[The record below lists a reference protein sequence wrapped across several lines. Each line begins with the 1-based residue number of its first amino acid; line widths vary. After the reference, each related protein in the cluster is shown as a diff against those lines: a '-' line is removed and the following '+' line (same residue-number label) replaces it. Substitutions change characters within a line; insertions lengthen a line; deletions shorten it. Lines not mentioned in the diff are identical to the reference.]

1 MYKTH
6 ATRIRVRSYEV
17 DVEGHVNNAVYV
29 HYLEHARTRAMEDF
43 GIPFQAWLDRGLY
56 IVVTRLDMRIH
67 APAFIGDELEIRVT
81 PIDLRL
87 VKGTFHQEIVNLTR
101 GKKNVTATVHGAIVD
116 RRGKP
121 VRIPEEFRKAFIA
134 E

>member
-1 MYKTH
+1 MYKTY

-17 DVEGHVNNAVYV
+17 DVEGHVNNAVFV
-29 HYLEHARTRAMEDF
+29 HYLEHGRTRAMEEF
-43 GIPFQAWLDRGLY
+43 GIPFQAWVDRGLY

-67 APAFIGDELEIRVT
+67 APAFMGDELEIRVT
-81 PIDLRL
+81 PINLQR
-87 VKGTFHQEIVNLTR
+87 VKGAFHQEILNLTR
-101 GKKNVTATVHGAIVD
+101 GNKAVTATVYGAIVD

-121 VRIPEEFRKAFIA
+121 VKIPAEFRKAFVA